1 MKTNR
6 IITVCILSALSFTP
20 LFAQTPLIETV
31 EIPAGS
37 FIMGSLGQG
46 ENHDE
51 APRHEVIISRP
62 FRMGIT
68 EVTNAQY
75 EQFRPAHR
83 ELRGKKGVSL
93 QDDEAVVYVSY
104 QDALDFCSWL
114 SDKEGKTYRLPT
126 EAEWEY
132 ACRAGTLSNYYTGR
146 TLPASF
152 LKEQRVARDFNPVSL
167 QVAQTEP
174 NAFGLYDM
182 HGNVEEW
189 CLDWYGP
196 YTAETKT
203 DPVGAAE
210 GEFRI
215 TRGGSHHTPVSYL
228 RSANRMAMIPEDKH
242 AQTGFRVV
250 QSDYPLPQ
258 AGTDLSKPFFSEP
271 VPFVI
276 APLAGSG
283 MPFYRHNHQ
292 PSVVVCDNGD
302 LLAAWFSA
310 NEENGR
316 GMVVLSSR
324 MPKGTDSW
332 QPASLFYKVPD
343 RNMTGTSLFNDGKGK
358 LYHFNGV
365 EASGDWQNLMMIMR
379 TSTDNGLS
387 WSASRIIA
395 PEHDKRHQVIS
406 GTSQT
411 PEGWIIQ
418 PCDAGPG
425 SHDGAAIHISRD
437 NGETWEDPWDGAPMP
452 DFKAGESGS
461 TIAGIH
467 AGVVSLNDGRLLAL
481 GRGNSL
487 QNKAGQLRMPMSISH
502 DMGKSWQYEASEFP
516 PVDGGQRLV
525 LMRLNE
531 GPLLLV
537 AFTDHPERT
546 PEADRGMDFERADG
560 TTYKGYGMYAA
571 LSYDEGKTWPVRR
584 LLTDGKA
591 RLLEGGAW
599 TGNFVMNETE
609 AEPMGYLAGTQAPD
623 GTIHLVSSRMHY
635 RFNLPWL
642 EQKPETENK

>member
-1 MKTNR
+1 M
-6 IITVCILSALSFTP
+6 
-20 LFAQTPLIETV
+20 LF
-31 EIPAGS
+31 
-37 FIMGSLGQG
+37 
-46 ENHDE
+46 
-51 APRHEVIISRP
+51 
-62 FRMGIT
+62 
-68 EVTNAQY
+68 
-75 EQFRPAHR
+75 
-83 ELRGKKGVSL
+83 
-93 QDDEAVVYVSY
+93 
-104 QDALDFCSWL
+104 
-114 SDKEGKTYRLPT
+114 
-126 EAEWEY
+126 
-132 ACRAGTLSNYYTGR
+132 
-146 TLPASF
+146 
-152 LKEQRVARDFNPVSL
+152 
-167 QVAQTEP
+167 
-174 NAFGLYDM
+174 
-182 HGNVEEW
+182 
-189 CLDWYGP
+189 
-196 YTAETKT
+196 
-203 DPVGAAE
+203 
-210 GEFRI
+210 
-215 TRGGSHHTPVSYL
+215 
-228 RSANRMAMIPEDKH
+228 RS
-242 AQTGFRVV
+242 GFRVV

-283 MPFYRHNHQ
+283 TPFYRHNHQ